1 MSNIKLLIAAMRK
14 ANWKKLYSRN
24 ILFIDLVIIA
34 LVLGFFVGNAFANE
48 DTKPKVSI
56 PSQIQKIPEFKPSIL
71 QTTTTTTTT
80 VAPPSERNF
89 PAEPEVAA
97 QTVAPQET
105 IVYDTS
111 NIEGQIRESAQRH
124 GLDPNRMVR
133 IAICE
138 SGMNPGSVASNYID
152 GTHPT
157 GLFQHVAKY
166 WPKRATTYGFDG
178 ASIFDATAQIEV
190 TMGMF
195 VDGQSGQWSCK

>member
-1 MSNIKLLIAAMRK
+1 MRK

-34 LVLGFFVGNAFANE
+34 LVLGFFAGNAFANE
-48 DTKPKVSI
+48 DKPVTRKSRVTETI
-56 PSQIQKIPEFKPSIL
+56 AQRPEFKPSIL